1 MGRKIFV
8 SYNYKDYDVQLL
20 STTINLYSWP
30 RDYVTYLENYVFRNH
45 IYKGEHQDEDLSNYS
60 KDYIW
65 EHLKNKMFD
74 SSVTVLLISPNMKEY
89 GRHQS
94 TQWIPQELS
103 YSLRVTT
110 RKDYS
115 SHRNF
120 IIGVILPDK
129 YGRVNYF
136 SRYNTFPVLK
146 DNIDNGYI
154 WLTTWSD
161 FIRCPD
167 YHIVQADMCRKNTK
181 DYLISI
187 NL

>member
-8 SYNYKDYDVQLL
+8 SYKYIDNDVRPLA
-20 STTINLYSWP
+20 STVTPPTWP
-30 RDYVTYLENYVFRNH
+30 CDYVAYLESTVFCQH
-45 IYKGEHQDEDLSNYS
+45 IYKGEHQDEDLSQYS
-60 KDYIW
+60 DSYIW
-65 EHLKNKMFD
+65 NHLKDKMFD

-89 GRHQS
+89 GKHQS

-110 RKDYS
+110 RKDYT
-115 SHRNF
+115 SHRNS
-120 IIGVILPDK
+120 IVGVILPDK
-129 YGRVNYF
+129 YGRVDYF
-136 SRYNTFPVLK
+136 NRHNTFPILK
-146 DNIDNGYI
+146 ENIDNGYI
-154 WLTTWSD
+154 WLTTWGD
-161 FIRCPD
+161 FIRRPD